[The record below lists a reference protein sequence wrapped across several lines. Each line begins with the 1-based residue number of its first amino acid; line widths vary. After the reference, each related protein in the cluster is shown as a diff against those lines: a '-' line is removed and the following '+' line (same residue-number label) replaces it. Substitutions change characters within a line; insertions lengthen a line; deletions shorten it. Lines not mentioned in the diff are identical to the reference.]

1 MRNLTCLRLNAS
13 KKNEYNIYDIAIFET
28 IYIERKQNRLAFKK
42 HKLVKLDKKKKELCI
57 LKTYNTNR
65 SHDNLYYLKSRIYTF
80 RHIACRCTT

>member
-42 HKLVKLDKKKKELCI
+42 HKLVKLDKKKKRTLHS
-57 LKTYNTNR
+57 K
-65 SHDNLYYLKSRIYTF
+65 NLQYKSQP
-80 RHIACRCTT
+80 